1 MALAKCEFRLNGKTM
16 SQLNVKLSH
25 RNIRVPAF
33 SGLSAAANNSR
44 KMCLPDV
51 GAIPK
56 GNYYIVDRESG
67 GRLGW
72 FYDRLQNKSD
82 WLALYAIDSKIDD
95 EVLCDGIV
103 RGQFRLHP
111 AGVRATSRGCI
122 VLPNM
127 ADYRLIRNELKSN
140 GKFLVGD
147 SDLTAYG
154 VLTVS

>member
-1 MALAKCEFRLNGKTM
+1 MALAKYEFRLNGKTM

-25 RNIRVPAF
+25 RNIQVPAF
-33 SGLSAAANNSR
+33 SGLSAAANNSQ
-44 KMCLPDV
+44 KMCLPYV

-72 FYDRLQNKSD
+72 LYDRLQNKSD

-95 EVLCDGIV
+95 ETLCNGIV

-122 VLPNM
+122 VLPKL
-127 ADYRLIRNELKSN
+127 ADYQLIRNELKSN
-140 GKFLVGD
+140 GKFMVGD
-147 SDLTAYG
+147 SDLTVYG

>member
-1 MALAKCEFRLNGKTM
+1 MALAQCEFKLNGKAIG
-16 SQLNVKLSH
+16 QLRIKFSH
-25 RNIRVPAF
+25 RVINVPAF
-33 SGLSAAANNSR
+33 SGLNAAANNS
-44 KMCLPDV
+44 KTMCLPEV

-56 GNYYIVDRESG
+56 GSYYIVDRESG

-72 FYDRLQNKSD
+72 LYDRLQNKSE
-82 WLALYAIDSKIDD
+82 WFALYAIDSKIDD
-95 EVLCDGIV
+95 ETLCDGII

-127 ADYRLIRNELKSN
+127 DDYQLVKNELKSN
-140 GKFLVGD
+140 GKFWVDD